1 MSNNHQPGKWI
12 FLENQDSP
20 LFPIKLYRPNIP
32 DDKVAQILG
41 FRDYNLNI
49 SYVSVVCPMLILQA
63 PEFSG

>member
-32 DDKVAQILG
+32 DDKVAKILR

-49 SYVSVVCPMLILQA
+49 KYVSTLGDVILLL
-63 PEFSG
+63 PRYTD